1 MPARLALIAAV
12 FALASCSA
20 TPQRRQVLIIGGQSN
35 AALLIRQIPGA
46 REDTPGNYTV
56 RNDSLGLFGY
66 ARGTTSIAYWLSD
79 RNRPLLDLIATH
91 CSDQATLIW
100 YQGESDASP
109 RDDSTSRADKRLYA
123 DRLRQ
128 FFAVAKANCPT
139 LSIALVLL
147 GPTTEPAEQYDF
159 AFVRQ
164 VQRSAGYPVVDTSEW
179 HPELVDAMHF
189 TEPSYRRL
197 LGVLQRRWQSQA
209 AVSLPANPNR

>member
-20 TPQRRQVLIIGGQSN
+20 RPQRRQVLIIGGQSN

-46 REDTPGNYTV
+46 REQAGNDIVT
-56 RNDSLGLFGY
+56 NDSLGLYGY
-66 ARGTTSIAYWLSD
+66 ARGTTSIEYWLSD

-109 RDDSTSRADKRLYA
+109 RDDSTNRGDKRLYA

-128 FFAVAKANCPT
+128 FFAVAKSNCPT

-159 AFVRQ
+159 AFVRL

-197 LGVLQRRWQSQA
+197 LGVLQRRWQGQ